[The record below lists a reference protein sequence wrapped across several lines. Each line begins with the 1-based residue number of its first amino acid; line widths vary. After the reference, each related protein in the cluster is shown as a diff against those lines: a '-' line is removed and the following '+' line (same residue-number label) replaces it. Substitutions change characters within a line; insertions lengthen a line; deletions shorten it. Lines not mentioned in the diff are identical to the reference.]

1 MIIGFVLIQ
10 FIPYGKQHTNPP
22 IISEPKWSDS
32 KTRQIAERAC
42 FSCHSNQTEW
52 PWYSA
57 IAPTSWLVQ
66 SDVVRAREVLNF
78 TEWET
83 KNLSAEYVVNVIQQG
98 NMPPFRYIVMHPE
111 ANLSQIEKE
120 AFIKGLLASLK
131 IKAD

>member
-1 MIIGFVLIQ
+1 M
-10 FIPYGKQHTNPP
+10 
-22 IISEPKWSDS
+22 
-32 KTRQIAERAC
+32 
-42 FSCHSNQTEW
+42 
-52 PWYSA
+52 
-57 IAPTSWLVQ
+57 
-66 SDVVRAREVLNF
+66 RAREVLNF